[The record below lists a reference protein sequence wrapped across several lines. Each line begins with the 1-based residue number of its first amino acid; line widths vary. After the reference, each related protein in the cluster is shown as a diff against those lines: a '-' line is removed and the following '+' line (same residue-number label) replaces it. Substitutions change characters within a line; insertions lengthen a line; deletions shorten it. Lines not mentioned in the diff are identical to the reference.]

1 MGLLDGL
8 LGARSNRVPA
18 KRGFRD
24 TVSVAD
30 GDAPFNTAA
39 EVFALVGAVGNWW
52 RIWEATIPAQQEW
65 SWGFGSPA
73 YPDNQGYVFF
83 TLGLAA
89 TGFDIGTVRL
99 IIENANRTQTIP
111 VASFSDT
118 MTHSVT
124 ATTLITMRLIDR
136 NQMIALPEKVEFP
149 TVHEDSRIA
158 INYYP
163 TTLVAEDTAEFV
175 IPVTKYY

>member
-8 LGARSNRVPA
+8 LGAKSQNVPA
-18 KRGFRD
+18 RRGFRD

-30 GDAPFNTAA
+30 GDAAFDTAA
-39 EVFALVGAVGNWW
+39 EVFALIGAVGNWW
-52 RIWEATIPAQQEW
+52 RVWECTIPAQQEW
-65 SWGFGSPA
+65 AWGFGSPA
-73 YPDNQGYVFF
+73 YAENQGYIFLAF
-83 TLGLAA
+83 GLAG

-99 IIENANRTQTIP
+99 IVENANRTLAIP

-118 MTHSVT
+118 MAHSVT
-124 ATTLITMRLIDR
+124 ATTLITMRLIDKR
-136 NQMIALPEKVEFP
+136 QMIPLPEKVEYP
-149 TVHEDSRIA
+149 TVHEDSRLA
-158 INYYP
+158 INYRP